1 MISLL
6 PPSLFRSTS
15 ITVRVPNSD
24 ILTTCICHVRQVLGL
39 GDNKICSLPPALTMM
54 TQLQCST
61 PFPNCQSS
69 MCSQLRYVLL
79 LLFVVLVLPVT
90 VILTA
95 LELLGNPLAASFIA
109 CLDRERYFLK

>member
-1 MISLL
+1 
-6 PPSLFRSTS
+6 
-15 ITVRVPNSD
+15 
-24 ILTTCICHVRQVLGL
+24 
-39 GDNKICSLPPALTMM
+39 
-54 TQLQCST
+54 
-61 PFPNCQSS
+61 